1 MNPPAASGRAV
12 AAVVTVLAVVALAF
26 RLAGPANAAVGD
38 LDTSFTP
45 PSLSAGVTSVVELS
59 DGKYLIGGSFTG
71 AGGVAGTDRVARLN
85 ADGSLDTSFTPPS
98 LNSTVWSIAV
108 LSDGKYLIGGLFT
121 DVGGDTN
128 TDYVARLNADGT
140 RDTSFT
146 PPTFAEVG
154 SVEAVAGLSDGKYL
168 IVGSFTDAGGDA
180 NTDYVA
186 RLNADGTRDSSFTSP
201 AVSALVYAV
210 AELSD
215 GKYLIGGSFTNQVAR
230 LNADGALDNS
240 FNSPSLGFGSVF
252 AVAGLTGGK
261 YLIGGGITNVGGD
274 PDLDHVARLK
284 ADGSLDTSFTPPSL
298 NNNVFSIAEL
308 TGGGYLIGGAFTD
321 VGGAVNTDYLA
332 RLNADGSRDTSFTP
346 PTLNGPV
353 YSAKELTGGKYLIGG
368 LFTAAGG
375 DPNIDRVARLWSV
388 APPGAPTGV
397 TAAAGNGQATVS
409 WSAPVSDGGAAIESY
424 TATASPG
431 GATCTTTSTSCVV
444 TGLTNST
451 TYTFTATATNAA
463 GTSVTSSASAGV
475 TPSAPPAAPSPPPA
489 APTPPATTPPV
500 TSPPPAAAPTS
511 PVATAPGKVAK
522 AKIKVKKTGKSK
534 GKSKRSYLL
543 TIKAP
548 AEDGGAAVTSY
559 DFRIKAKS
567 KKMGKKASAKW
578 SPWRTIGSGAGVTRM
593 TQKVNKLRTYPRGTK
608 VKIQVR
614 AVNDVA
620 PGPAT
625 TVRTKTR

>member
-1 MNPPAASGRAV
+1 M
-12 AAVVTVLAVVALAF
+12 
-26 RLAGPANAAVGD
+26 
-38 LDTSFTP
+38 TS
-45 PSLSAGVTSVVELS
+45 A
-59 DGKYLIGGSFTG
+59 DDWGSFTD
-71 AGGVAGTDRVARLN
+71 AGGDA
-85 ADGSLDTSFTPPS
+85 
-98 LNSTVWSIAV
+98 
-108 LSDGKYLIGGLFT
+108 
-121 DVGGDTN
+121 N

-140 RDTSFT
+140 RDDSFT
-146 PPTFAEVG
+146 PPTFAGVG
-154 SVEAVAGLSDGKYL
+154 SVEAVAGLNDGKYL

-186 RLNADGTRDSSFTSP
+186 RLNADGTRDGSFTSP
-201 AVSALVYAV
+201 AVNALVYAV
-210 AELSD
+210 AELGD

-230 LNADGALDNS
+230 LNADG
-240 FNSPSLGFGSVF
+240 
-252 AVAGLTGGK
+252 
-261 YLIGGGITNVGGD
+261 
-274 PDLDHVARLK
+274 
-284 ADGSLDTSFTPPSL
+284 
-298 NNNVFSIAEL
+298 
-308 TGGGYLIGGAFTD
+308 
-321 VGGAVNTDYLA
+321 
-332 RLNADGSRDTSFTP
+332 SRGTSFTP

-368 LFTAAGG
+368 GITNVGG

-409 WSAPVSDGGAAIESY
+409 WSAPASDDGAAIKSY

-444 TGLTNST
+444 TGLTNGTS
-451 TYTFTATATNAA
+451 YTFTATAINAA
-463 GTSVTSSASAGV
+463 GTSVASSVSAGV
-475 TPSAPPAAPSPPPA
+475 TPAVPPAAPSPPPA
-489 APTPPATTPPV
+489 APTPPATIPPPAP
-500 TSPPPAAAPTS
+500 SPPPVAGPTP

-522 AKIKVKKTGKSK
+522 ARIKVKKTGKSK

-567 KKMGKKASAKW
+567 KKLGEKASAKW

-593 TQKVNKLRTYPRGTK
+593 TQKVNNLRTYPRGTK

-625 TVRTKTR
+625 TVRTKIR

>member
-38 LDTSFTP
+38 LDTSFAP
-45 PSLSAGVTSVVELS
+45 PSLNAGVTSVVELS

-146 PPTFAEVG
+146 PPTFAEIG

-201 AVSALVYAV
+201 AVNAQVYAV

-230 LNADGALDNS
+230 LNADGALDSS

-274 PDLDHVARLK
+274 PDLDHVARLN

-321 VGGAVNTDYLA
+321 TGGAVNTDYLA
-332 RLNADGSRDTSFTP
+332 RLNADGSRDTSLTP

-368 LFTAAGG
+368 VFTAAGG

-409 WSAPVSDGGAAIESY
+409 WNAPASDGGTAIKSY

-444 TGLTNST
+444 TGLTNGT
-451 TYTFTATATNAA
+451 RYTFTATATNAA
-463 GTSVTSSASAGV
+463 GTSVASSASAGV
-475 TPSAPPAAPSPPPA
+475 TPSAPPAPNPPPAA
-489 APTPPATTPPV
+489 APTPPATTPP
-500 TSPPPAAAPTS
+500 PA
-511 PVATAPGKVAK
+511 ATAPGKVAK
-522 AKIKVKKTGKSK
+522 AKIKVKKTGK
-534 GKSKRSYLL
+534 GKRSYLL

-567 KKMGKKASAKW
+567 KKLGKKASAKW
-578 SPWRTIGSGAGVTRM
+578 SPWRTIGSGAGATRM

-625 TVRTKTR
+625 TVRTKIR